1 MTAERTTAT
10 FEALLDNFMSASH
23 FAVRVL
29 ANSDATRSEKTDAES
44 VYFAARKDVIAHIA
58 ALTEAGKADDV
69 HMHKAR
75 YRASYTL
82 YPEESCMMPAWYWYS
97 LKSD

>member
-44 VYFAARKDVIAHIA
+44 F
-58 ALTEAGKADDV
+58 
-69 HMHKAR
+69 
-75 YRASYTL
+75 
-82 YPEESCMMPAWYWYS
+82 PAQWDPK
-97 LKSD
+97 LGIHVT